1 VSHDNGGTGQ
11 SAALTPFEVAAQGEY
26 EVFELGDVPLQ
37 YGGTL
42 RDARLAYKTH
52 GHLSAARDN
61 GVVFP
66 TAYTGTHVD
75 LEWLIGKG
83 MPLDPERYLV
93 ICPNLFGMGLSSSP
107 SNTCPPQDRNHFP
120 QVSIL
125 DNVRAQHRL
134 VSELFGIETLA
145 GVVGFSMGALQA
157 FQWAAAYPEM
167 VKRVM
172 PFCGSATTSEHNRV
186 FLEAVR
192 GAIEIDPE
200 WRGGQ
205 YELNPEHALRHVGR
219 IYAGWGLSQQYYWQR
234 AYRDLG
240 YSSLED
246 FLVGYWEAY
255 FLARDA
261 NNLLATLR
269 TWQLGDIGDTPGCEG
284 DRERALGRITARA
297 IVLPAE
303 KDLYFPPEDQ
313 QWEVSQMPNA
323 ELRVIPGIWGHF
335 SCVGIF
341 PEPAAFIAEALHEL
355 LTS

>member
-1 VSHDNGGTGQ
+1 MTTEPVKPD
-11 SAALTPFEVAAQGEY
+11 AALTPLEVAARGDY
-26 EVFELGDVPLQ
+26 ELFELGDVPLQ
-37 YGGTL
+37 HGRTL
-42 RDARLAYKTH
+42 RGARLAYKTY
-52 GHLSAARDN
+52 GRLSAARDN
-61 GVVFP
+61 AIVFP

-83 MPLDPERYLV
+83 RPLDTERNLV

-107 SNTCPPQDRNHFP
+107 SNTSQPQDRSHFP
-120 QVSIL
+120 HVSIL

-134 VSELFGIETLA
+134 VTELFDIETLEC
-145 GVVGFSMGALQA
+145 VVGFSMGALQA
-157 FQWAAAYPEM
+157 FQWAAAYPAM

-172 PFCGSATTSEHNRV
+172 PFCGAATTSEHNRV

-205 YELNPEHALRHVGR
+205 YELNPERALRHVGR

-234 AYRDLG
+234 AYIELG
-240 YSSLED
+240 FSSLED

-255 FLARDA
+255 FLGRDA
-261 NNLLATLR
+261 NNLLATLW
-269 TWQLGDIGDTPGCEG
+269 TWQHGDIGATPGCDG
-284 DRERALGRITARA
+284 DRERALGGITARA
-297 IVLPAE
+297 LVLPAE
-303 KDLYFPPEDQ
+303 KHLYFPPEDGR
-313 QWEVSQMPNA
+313 WEVSRMPNA

-341 PEPAAFIAEALHEL
+341 AEPAAFIGDALREL
-355 LTS
+355 LAS